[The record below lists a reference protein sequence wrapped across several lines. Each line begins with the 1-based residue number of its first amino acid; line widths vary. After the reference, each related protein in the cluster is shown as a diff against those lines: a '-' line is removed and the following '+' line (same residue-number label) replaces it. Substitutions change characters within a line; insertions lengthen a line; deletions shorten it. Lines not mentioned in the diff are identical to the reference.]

1 MYTLRCTRK
10 LLKRLSERP
19 TSEAIA
25 PTTTLGDWYA
35 NLLYTRPQQLVMAMS
50 ERSLLCV
57 LVPAKAT
64 ALPFEARLR
73 SAVAELLLAIGVPDI
88 VVADEVAAMSE
99 HRVGATA
106 SRSVLGCMNDA
117 TYQLEGHLAAGLIGR
132 DGAPLA
138 SPSLLDLE
146 LHLAQNIYSVTGYA
160 LPWRRT
166 LELFGCSV
174 DENRRHPGRPGP
186 RGTVHRGEWRAKAQ
200 VSPTYLAPLR
210 SCLAAG
216 M

>member
-10 LLKRLSERP
+10 LLKRLRERP

-35 NLLYTRPQQLVMAMS
+35 NLLYTRPQQLVLAMS
-50 ERSLLCV
+50 ERSPLCV

-64 ALPFEARLR
+64 ELPFETRLR
-73 SAVAELLLAIGVPDI
+73 SAVAELLLAIGVPDTA
-88 VVADEVAAMSE
+88 VAGEVAAMSE

-106 SRSVLGCMNDA
+106 SRSVLGCMHDA
-117 TYQLEGHLAAGLIGR
+117 TYQLEGHLAAGLLGR
-132 DGAPLA
+132 DGARSVPL
-138 SPSLLDLE
+138 SLLELE

-160 LPWRRT
+160 PPWQRT

-174 DENRRHPGRPGP
+174 GKTQRHPGRPGP
-186 RGTVHRGEWRAKAQ
+186 RGTVH
-200 VSPTYLAPLR
+200 
-210 SCLAAG
+210 
-216 M
+216 